1 MKQKAIATLAS
12 QNCGT
17 NKSTEK
23 PRRGRHIRK
32 LVRVKVVKRTWLR
45 TGSGT
50 RLLSEEVVDELRDS
64 NGRVVGGAKQR
75 MIPRSRMGGGRTFRA
90 CEIAS
95 SRAGAGIESFQRG
108 GAR

>member
-1 MKQKAIATLAS
+1 MKQKVTATPAS

-23 PRRGRHIRK
+23 TRSVSHPRK
-32 LVRVKVVKRTWLR
+32 TVLVKVVKRTWLR

-50 RLLSEEVVDELRDS
+50 RLISEEVVDERHDYR
-64 NGRVVGGAKQR
+64 GRVIGGAKQR
-75 MIPRSRMGGGRTFRA
+75 MIPRSRLGGGRVFRA

-95 SRAGAGIESFQRG
+95 SHACAGIEPFQRG